1 MADRI
6 ASFLFDNATLLA
18 PAIVLVCALA
28 IAFVIR
34 RWPKRI
40 WTRILAS
47 VPILFFVLMTAIA
60 GALLYAERNIRSII
74 EHRVGALTL
83 HPLNGSAPA
92 RVADLRGKVVLV
104 NFWATWC
111 PPCRAEMPD
120 LNRLA
125 GEYGSADVCILTIT
139 DETPDRVDLFEQKIL
154 KLQTLVATFESDRP
168 QGKLAESAYQG
179 RPTTVVLDEKGRV
192 RDIFIGRQ
200 SYSTLQ
206 QAIERQLRRR
216 A

>member
-6 ASFLFDNATLLA
+6 ACFLFDNATLLA
-18 PAIVLVCALA
+18 PAIVLVCVLA

-34 RWPKRI
+34 RWPTRI

-60 GALLYAERNIRSII
+60 GALLYAERNIRSLI

-83 HPLNGSAPA
+83 HPLNGRVPA

-125 GEYGSADVCILTIT
+125 GEYRSPAVCVLPIT
-139 DETPDRVDLFEQKIL
+139 DETPDRIDLFEQKIL
-154 KLQTLVATFESDRP
+154 RLQTLVATLESHP
-168 QGKLAESAYQG
+168 AEG
-179 RPTTVVLDEKGRV
+179 
-192 RDIFIGRQ
+192 
-200 SYSTLQ
+200 
-206 QAIERQLRRR
+206 
-216 A
+216 

>member
-1 MADRI
+1 MADRV

-18 PAIVLVCALA
+18 PAIALVCALA
-28 IAFVIR
+28 IAFLIR

-40 WTRILAS
+40 WTRIVAS
-47 VPILFFVLMTAIA
+47 VPILFFVMMTAVA

-83 HPLNGSAPA
+83 HPLDGSATA
-92 RVADLRGKVVLV
+92 RVADLRGKVVLL

-125 GEYGSADVCILTIT
+125 GEYGPAVSILTIT
-139 DETPDRVDLFEQKIL
+139 DEPRDRVDLYQREVL
-154 KLQTLVATFESDRP
+154 RLRTLVATFESDRP
-168 QGKLAESAYQG
+168 QSKLAESAYQG

-192 RDIFIGRQ
+192 GDIFIGRQ
-200 SYSTLQ
+200 SYATLQ
-206 QAIERQLRRR
+206 QAIDRQLRRR
-216 A
+216 G

>member
-18 PAIVLVCALA
+18 PAIVLVCGLA
-28 IAFVIR
+28 IALVIR

-47 VPILFFVLMTAIA
+47 VPILFFVAMTAIA
-60 GALLYAERNIRSII
+60 GALFYAERNIRSII

-83 HPLNGSAPA
+83 HPLDGSAPS

-104 NFWATWC
+104 NFWATWG

-125 GEYGSADVCILTIT
+125 GEYGPEVCILTIT
-139 DETPDRVDLFEQKIL
+139 DETRDRVDLYQREVL
-154 KLQTLVATFESDRP
+154 RLRTVVATFESDRP
-168 QGKLAESAYQG
+168 QSKLAESAYQG
-179 RPTTVVLDEKGRV
+179 RPTTVILDDKGSV
-192 RDIFIGRQ
+192 RNIFIGRQ

>member
-1 MADRI
+1 MADRV

-28 IAFVIR
+28 IAFLIR

-40 WTRILAS
+40 WTRMLAS

-120 LNRLA
+120 LNEVARESA
-125 GEYGSADVCILTIT
+125 GSGLTIL
-139 DETPDRVDLFEQKIL
+139 EVN
-154 KLQTLVATFESDRP
+154 LQEEPLAIAAYLRTL
-168 QGKLAESAYQG
+168 
-179 RPTTVVLDEKGRV
+179 
-192 RDIFIGRQ
+192 
-200 SYSTLQ
+200 
-206 QAIERQLRRR
+206 
-216 A
+216 